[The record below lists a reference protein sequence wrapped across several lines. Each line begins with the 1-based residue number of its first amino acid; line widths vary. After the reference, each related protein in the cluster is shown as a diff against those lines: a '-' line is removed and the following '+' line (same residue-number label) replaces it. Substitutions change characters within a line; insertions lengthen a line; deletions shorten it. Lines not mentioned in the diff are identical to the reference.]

1 MCHRRVGNN
10 VVLVD
15 DTGGLTCYK
24 CFNLVL
30 RSSNVLQIHTAAL
43 DKCYTTEEK
52 ALADCPS
59 DMSIREKRSR
69 EIMLYRKFNPAIT
82 NKTRQNGLQN
92 NWLLRAY
99 IANTQEIEQ
108 HFQVF
113 KAFPTQ
119 KTATKCVAVQ
129 NFSKSQKSRNFS
141 KCQNW
146 LSKSYQVPEG

>member
-82 NKTRQNGLQN
+82 NKKITL
-92 NWLLRAY
+92 
-99 IANTQEIEQ
+99 
-108 HFQVF
+108 FQ
-113 KAFPTQ
+113 T
-119 KTATKCVAVQ
+119 CV
-129 NFSKSQKSRNFS
+129 SRLDCPRMHS
-141 KCQNW
+141 
-146 LSKSYQVPEG
+146 

>member
-1 MCHRRVGNN
+1 MPVSQIPVWGMCHRRVGNN

-82 NKTRQNGLQN
+82 NKKLHYSNLCVKTR
-92 NWLLRAY
+92 
-99 IANTQEIEQ
+99 
-108 HFQVF
+108 
-113 KAFPTQ
+113 
-119 KTATKCVAVQ
+119 
-129 NFSKSQKSRNFS
+129 
-141 KCQNW
+141 
-146 LSKSYQVPEG
+146 LSKDAFLNLVA